1 MGQKTPN
8 LYKYVTHGWSLLIQ
22 DCGQFNIL
30 VLLSFIIGRL
40 KMFKLVL
47 MVFLHLFFRKVRN
60 DMAMAKREQA
70 AQAEERQPYIFL
82 RKMRSDPSSRVSL
95 LCYNYLSQ

>member
-1 MGQKTPN
+1 
-8 LYKYVTHGWSLLIQ
+8 
-22 DCGQFNIL
+22 
-30 VLLSFIIGRL
+30 
-40 KMFKLVL
+40 MFKFVL
-47 MVFLHLFFRKVRN
+47 MAFSTSFFRKVRS

-95 LCYNYLSQ
+95 IMDFFIQGVP

>member
-1 MGQKTPN
+1 
-8 LYKYVTHGWSLLIQ
+8 
-22 DCGQFNIL
+22 
-30 VLLSFIIGRL
+30 
-40 KMFKLVL
+40 MFKLVL

>member
-1 MGQKTPN
+1 
-8 LYKYVTHGWSLLIQ
+8 
-22 DCGQFNIL
+22 
-30 VLLSFIIGRL
+30 
-40 KMFKLVL
+40 MFKLVL
-47 MVFLHLFFRKVRN
+47 MTFFTSFFRKVRS

-95 LCYNYLSQ
+95 IMDFFIQGVPY

>member
-1 MGQKTPN
+1 
-8 LYKYVTHGWSLLIQ
+8 
-22 DCGQFNIL
+22 
-30 VLLSFIIGRL
+30 
-40 KMFKLVL
+40 MFKLVL
-47 MVFLHLFFRKVRN
+47 MTFFTSFFRKVRS

-95 LCYNYLSQ
+95 MLLRSFK